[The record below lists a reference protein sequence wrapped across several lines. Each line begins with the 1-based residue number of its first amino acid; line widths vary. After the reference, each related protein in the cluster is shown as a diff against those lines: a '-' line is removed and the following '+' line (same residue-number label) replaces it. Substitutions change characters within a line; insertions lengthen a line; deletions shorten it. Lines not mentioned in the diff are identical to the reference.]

1 MLKREIVLP
10 PEHLFPPDEW
20 RVMEAR
26 YSDEF
31 AERAE
36 TAFSLGNGFLMARLN
51 LSSAAATVRRLR
63 EERPADYI
71 ALVHEVGL
79 QPGEAEWWERAAAAM
94 HVPFDDKRGI
104 HPQDDTF
111 LDREVWDLATTQR
124 EKFPLLLHYHPLV
137 IYRYQVLK
145 QSDVILAM
153 FLLGDEF
160 SEEQKRRNFEYYD
173 PLTTG
178 DSSLSA
184 CVQSIIAA
192 EIGKHREALEYF
204 EYALLMDL
212 ANVAGNVSD
221 GVHIAAAAGV
231 WSSLVFGFGGVRDFG
246 GRLSFAPRLPR
257 GWKELAFSLRFCD
270 RQIRVQLTHDEECYL
285 LDEGAPLEVTI
296 RGEPHLLSPGT
307 AVAIILPPP

>member
-1 MLKREIVLP
+1 
-10 PEHLFPPDEW
+10 
-20 RVMEAR
+20 
-26 YSDEF
+26 
-31 AERAE
+31 
-36 TAFSLGNGFLMARLN
+36 
-51 LSSAAATVRRLR
+51 
-63 EERPADYI
+63 
-71 ALVHEVGL
+71 
-79 QPGEAEWWERAAAAM
+79 M

-111 LDREVWDLATTQR
+111 LDREVWDLAATPR
-124 EKFPLLLHYHPLV
+124 GKFPLMLHYHPLV

-145 QSDVILAM
+145 QSDVVLAM
-153 FLLGDEF
+153 FLLGNEF

-212 ANVAGNVSD
+212 ANVAGNASD

-231 WSSLVFGFGGVRDFG
+231 WSSLVSGFGGVRDFG

-257 GWKELAFSLRFCD
+257 DWTELAFSLRFRD
-270 RQIRVQLTHDEECYL
+270 RQIRVQLTHDEERYL

-296 RGEPHLLSPGT
+296 RGEPHLLIRQAISGLT
-307 AVAIILPPP
+307 WAFTGLAGWRSGYVKVSGMAVPMSWKAWRWALVGSVSIAMVTWVPVYRTWLRVKVARCSSRPRKLR